1 MAKKTKSKKKGNVI
15 VATLQCTVDGK
26 HRIQTFKNE
35 KNHPD
40 PLELMKYNPRLRRT
54 TLHKQV
60 KVKK

>member
-15 VATLQCTVDGK
+15 VVTLQCVEDGK
-26 HRIQTFKNE
+26 HRVQTRKNE
-35 KNHPD
+35 KNTPD
-40 PLELMKYNPRLRRT
+40 NLELMKYNSNLRKV